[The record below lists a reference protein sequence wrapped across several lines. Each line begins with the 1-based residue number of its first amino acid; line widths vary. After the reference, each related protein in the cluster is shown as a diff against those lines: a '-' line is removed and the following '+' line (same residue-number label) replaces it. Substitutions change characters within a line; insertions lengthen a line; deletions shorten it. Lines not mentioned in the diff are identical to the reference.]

1 MRRRCSARDLYRL
14 PTGPV
19 GIGIHSGLAIES
31 RLVHILE
38 MEKGKAG
45 SLKRED
51 ALDTLPL

>member
-1 MRRRCSARDLYRL
+1 L

-38 MEKGKAG
+38 MKNGGGG

-51 ALDTLPL
+51 GLDTVSL

>member
-1 MRRRCSARDLYRL
+1 L

-38 MEKGKAG
+38 MKNGTGG
-45 SLKRED
+45 SLKRDD
-51 ALDTLPL
+51 ALDILPL